1 MHSAGVV
8 IAGAIGV
15 LVLIYLLPWF
25 DERVRRAYSRWR
37 RKQRDQREERERQ
50 ERLAR
55 RSASQ

>member
-15 LVLIYLLPWF
+15 LVLIYFLPWL
-25 DERVRRAYSRWR
+25 DSQARRAYSRRR

-50 ERLAR
+50 ERMR
-55 RSASQ
+55 RASQ